1 MCMFEILINLYVI
14 ITHSIMQLNLLG
26 LVNVGDISCHKPLI
40 KMDMPFG
47 QCEHFDQV
55 DLFKSRDFF

>member
-1 MCMFEILINLYVI
+1 
-14 ITHSIMQLNLLG
+14 MQLNLLG